1 MPSGINELSQFIS
14 ITLDGRRIEVAAGST
29 VAAAI
34 LQAGVKS
41 RTSVCGEPRQPLC
54 GMGICYECRAQIDGR
69 MHQRTCQIVCH
80 AGMEIVTG

>member
-1 MPSGINELSQFIS
+1 MNQVIS
-14 ITLDGRRIEVAAGST
+14 IKLDGRQMNVAEGTT

-41 RTSVCGEPRQPLC
+41 RTSVRGEPRQPLC

-69 MHQRTCQIVCH
+69 IHQRTCQITCR

>member
-1 MPSGINELSQFIS
+1 LSQVIT
-14 ITLDGRRIEVAAGST
+14 ITLDGRPIHVASGTT

-34 LQAGVKS
+34 LQAGAKS
-41 RTSVCGEPRQPLC
+41 RTSVRGEPRQPLC

-69 MHQRTCQIVCH
+69 MHQRTCQITCR